1 MRYRLSTT
9 LALVVAAPFVA
20 VAQTITI
27 TEPTCRN
34 LIAHRASPDVA
45 YTPGRDVQGRP
56 VAPADLDGGIPLRMP
71 ESFSIAITVEIAK
84 RFGIPTVPHL
94 YKPEAMIGEVTY
106 RDGRF
111 WFNGQPLQSEAEATL
126 SELCQRQ
133 LGSR

>member
-1 MRYRLSTT
+1 MSLRLPTT
-9 LALVVAAPFVA
+9 LVLLAAAPFA
-20 VAQTITI
+20 AAAQTITI
-27 TEPTCRN
+27 TEPTCRT
-34 LIAHRASPDVA
+34 LVAHRPAPDVA

-56 VAPADLDGGIPLRMP
+56 VAPADLDGGVTLRMP
-71 ESFSIAITVEIAK
+71 ETISIAITVEIAE

-126 SELCQRQ
+126 SELCQKQ